1 MHPEPKQPRRVR
13 VERGIY
19 KSPATGGY
27 EIQFTDSTGR
37 CRWQRVPGGLREA
50 RLAKAE
56 ISTRLGRGDLVVRA
70 NRTLEDVGEE
80 WLAAQHHLR
89 PRTRQL
95 YRTALDRH
103 IYPRL
108 GRRRIGEVNP
118 DRIAAFILELEQA
131 GLAGWT
137 IRGILTPLGRILG
150 YAARRG
156 LIPDNPIRRLE
167 RGERPTTVRREFRM
181 LRPDEIDALLRAA
194 TPSYRAILATAIFTG
209 LRQGELL
216 GLTWADIDF
225 GEAVVHVRR
234 QLDRTGERTAPKT
247 AKASRDVILMPSL
260 AKLLREHKLA
270 SAHSQA
276 HDPVFATLMGRP
288 MHFRNVTR
296 RGLAAAVAKAGLA
309 TEGEPRLRFHD
320 LRHCFASLLIAQGLN
335 VVFISRQLG
344 HASPSFTL
352 DVYGGLFDRAEHG
365 RRATEGL
372 EAAFAATLSRPTER
386 RIPASLDPR
395 RDVSD
400 PASTVAA
407 EVEP

>member
-1 MHPEPKQPRRVR
+1 MQAEHKQPRRVR

-27 EIQFTDSTGR
+27 EIQYTDSSGR
-37 CRWQRVPGGLREA
+37 VRWQHVPGGLREA

-56 ISTRLGRGDLVVRA
+56 VQTRLGRGGPLGRA
-70 NRTLEDVGEE
+70 ALALEEVGEE

-108 GRRRIGEVNP
+108 GRRRIGDINP
-118 DRIAAFILELEQA
+118 DRLAAFILELERT

-137 IRGILTPLGRILG
+137 IRGILTPLGRVLG

-167 RGERPTTVRREFRM
+167 RGERPSTVKREFRI
-181 LRPDEIDALLRAA
+181 LRPDEIDAILRAA

-216 GLTWADIDF
+216 GLTWSDINF
-225 GEAVVHVRR
+225 EIGAIHVRR
-234 QLDRTGERTAPKT
+234 QLDRTGERTVPKT
-247 AKASRDVILMPSL
+247 PQALRAVILMPSL

-270 SAHSQA
+270 AGYSRPN
-276 HDPVFATLMGRP
+276 DPVFATLTGHP
-288 MHFRNVTR
+288 MHFRNVSR
-296 RGLAAAVAKAGLA
+296 RGLGAALTRAGLDG
-309 TEGEPRLRFHD
+309 EGEARLRFHD
-320 LRHCFASLLIAQGLN
+320 LRHTF
-335 VVFISRQLG
+335 
-344 HASPSFTL
+344 
-352 DVYGGLFDRAEHG
+352 
-365 RRATEGL
+365 
-372 EAAFAATLSRPTER
+372 
-386 RIPASLDPR
+386 
-395 RDVSD
+395 
-400 PASTVAA
+400 
-407 EVEP
+407 

>member
-1 MHPEPKQPRRVR
+1 MQADPKSPRRVR

-19 KSPATGGY
+19 QSPATGSY
-27 EIQFTDSTGR
+27 QIQYTASSGR
-37 CRWQRVPGGLREA
+37 VRWQRVPGGLRDA
-50 RLAKAE
+50 RLARAE
-56 ISTRLGRGDLVVRA
+56 VQTRLARGDLVTRA
-70 NRTLEDVGEE
+70 DRTLEEVGEE

-108 GRRRIGEVNP
+108 GRRRIGDINP
-118 DRIAAFILELEQA
+118 DRLAAFILELQGA

-137 IRGILTPLGRILG
+137 IRGILTPLGRTLG

-167 RGERPTTVRREFRM
+167 RGERPTTVRREFRI
-181 LRPDEIDALLRAA
+181 LRPDEINAILKAA
-194 TPSYRAILATAIFTG
+194 VPAYRPILATAVFTG

-216 GLTWADIDF
+216 GLVWADIDF
-225 GEAVVHVRR
+225 DAGVVHVRR

-247 AKASRDVILMPSL
+247 PKALRDVILMPSL

-270 SAHSQA
+270 SGHSGPG
-276 HDPVFATLMGRP
+276 DPVFATLTGQP

-296 RGLAAAVAKAGLA
+296 RGLGAAVTSAGLDG
-309 TEGEPRLRFHD
+309 EGELRLRFHD

-365 RRATEGL
+365 RRAAEGL
-372 EAAFAATLSRPTER
+372 EAQFGVVLARQT
-386 RIPASLDPR
+386 
-395 RDVSD
+395 
-400 PASTVAA
+400 
-407 EVEP
+407 